1 MTTDSDKLK
10 EPSRDSTAELMLP
23 AQLDAVTIVGP
34 DGARAQAQIA
44 ERDRT
49 SLVVAPLG
57 KSTSE
62 LGGSPSEDLVLE
74 FSTEQ
79 GRMRVHGS
87 VELEA
92 DERMRFDALES
103 PEVLQEREYVR
114 VPPVPPVSVQIS
126 AGDDRLLSYAIN
138 VSGGGVLLA
147 GPGSLKLGDELSLRL
162 MTSQGAPPIQAIG
175 VVVRAD
181 GESRRGICFKEISD
195 GDRRRLVRFVFEV
208 LREER
213 QSIRN
218 RSDRHAG

>member
-1 MTTDSDKLK
+1 MTMEHQDPKAQED
-10 EPSRDSTAELMLP
+10 PAAELMLP

-34 DGARAQAQIA
+34 DGERAQAQVA
-44 ERDRT
+44 ERDRR
-49 SLVVAPLG
+49 SLVVAPLRA
-57 KSTSE
+57 SRVE
-62 LGGSPSEDLVLE
+62 LGGAPTDDLVLE

-79 GRMRVHGS
+79 GRMRLHGS
-87 VELEA
+87 VELE
-92 DERMRFDALES
+92 DEDRMRFDPVES

-114 VPPVPPVSVQIS
+114 VPPVPPVSVQIA
-126 AGDDRLLSYAIN
+126 AGEDRLLSYAVN
-138 VSGGGVLLA
+138 VSGGGILLA
-147 GPGSLKLGDELSLRL
+147 GPSSLKLGDELSLRL

-213 QSIRN
+213 QNIRN
-218 RSDRHAG
+218 RSDDDAH

>member
-1 MTTDSDKLK
+1 MTVEREQRH
-10 EPSRDSTAELMLP
+10 EPREESAELMLP

-34 DGARAQAQIA
+34 GGERAEAQIA
-44 ERDRT
+44 ERDRR
-49 SLVVAPLG
+49 SLVVAPLRAA
-57 KSTSE
+57 KAE
-62 LGGSPSEDLVLE
+62 LGDAPTDDLVLE

-79 GRMRVHGS
+79 GRMRLHGS
-87 VELEA
+87 VELE
-92 DERMRFDALES
+92 DEDRMRFDPVES

-114 VPPVPPVSVQIS
+114 VPPVPPVSVQIA
-126 AGDDRLLSYAIN
+126 AGEDRLLSYAVN
-138 VSGGGVLLA
+138 VSGGGILLA
-147 GPGSLKLGDELSLRL
+147 GPSSLKLGDELSLRL

-213 QSIRN
+213 QNIRN
-218 RSDRHAG
+218 RSDDDAH